1 MKIAKASAVQ
11 PDPGAVL
18 VKATLRA
25 SALLGLT
32 GASLGK
38 IIGLSEASV
47 SRLTKGKRPLQPET
61 KEGELAALLV
71 RAFRSLDALVGND
84 EKRRLE
90 WLNSYNHGVNGT
102 PKELIQSAQGLV
114 RVVTYLDGMR
124 AVV

>member
-1 MKIAKASAVQ
+1 MPSAVARAPR
-11 PDPGAVL
+11 PDTGTVL
-18 VKATLRA
+18 TKATLRA

-38 IIGLSEASV
+38 IIGTSEASI
-47 SRLTKGKRPLQPET
+47 SRLSKGERTLQPDT
-61 KEGELAALLV
+61 KEGELAVLLLRV
-71 RAFRSLDALVGND
+71 FRSLDALVGND

-90 WLNSYNHGVNGT
+90 WLGSYNQGVSGT
-102 PKELIQSAQGLV
+102 PKELIQTAQGLV

>member
-1 MKIAKASAVQ
+1 MKPAAATDAR

-18 VKATLRA
+18 AKATIRA

-32 GASLGK
+32 GAALGK

-47 SRLTKGKRPLQPET
+47 SRLSKGDRPLPPNT

-71 RAFRSLDALVGND
+71 RVFRSLDALVGND

-90 WLNSYNHGVNGT
+90 WLNTYNHGINGT
-102 PKELIQSAQGLV
+102 PKELLQTAQGLV